1 MLIPS
6 RENPTGQAAGHEN
19 GGIRMTMR
27 KKWKRAKANSKA
39 QSRGRSLHP
48 VIRLHNP
55 PSEKALM
62 SMWLRLNKWCDYHK
76 IETVIVEGGF
86 EWECQIGYV
95 KSRSPSLLRAIAETH
110 RKVQSIHRHQQK
122 PNPNFQAV
130 GTL

>member
-1 MLIPS
+1 M
-6 RENPTGQAAGHEN
+6 
-19 GGIRMTMR
+19 
-27 KKWKRAKANSKA
+27 KRGTTQGKA
-39 QSRGRSLHP
+39 QAPGRSLDP

-62 SMWLRLNKWCDYHK
+62 SMWFRLNKWCDYHK

-122 PNPNFQAV
+122 PNPAV
-130 GTL
+130 RGDRKAGVPCTGVVGRPDDLTKNGQ

>member
-1 MLIPS
+1 M
-6 RENPTGQAAGHEN
+6 
-19 GGIRMTMR
+19 
-27 KKWKRAKANSKA
+27 
-39 QSRGRSLHP
+39 HP

-122 PNPNFQAV
+122 PNPGADRAAHLV
-130 GTL
+130 RGTVEHVVRPSGVSE

>member
-1 MLIPS
+1 MD
-6 RENPTGQAAGHEN
+6 
-19 GGIRMTMR
+19 
-27 KKWKRAKANSKA
+27 
-39 QSRGRSLHP
+39 P
-48 VIRLHNP
+48 VVRLHNP

-95 KSRSPSLLRAIAETH
+95 KSRSPRLLRAIAETH

-122 PNPNFQAV
+122 PNPSVHPSDGASPAV
-130 GTL
+130 SGATRCSRPK